1 MCLFHSRQL
10 PVIRIQILIDP
21 IFNTSL
27 QCCGCHFVTLEAML
41 FSVLFL
47 LVWHS
52 HIPGHASLY
61 SSFIGLTF
69 LLWLVHKG
77 SVLIPSLYLRLN
89 ADTVVCCLCGLNSSR
104 ATGHAYFTHCTFV
117 DWTFRTYWSCAYTTP
132 SFSDQF
138 QTFACVW
145 LFLTKSR
152 SACYPRYWMIFIL
165 TPLWL
170 LALVVPQLLT
180 K

>member
-1 MCLFHSRQL
+1 MISFSKIAIKQQWCLEC
-10 PVIRIQILIDP
+10 I
-21 IFNTSL
+21 
-27 QCCGCHFVTLEAML
+27 L
-41 FSVLFL
+41 FSECIPKTIGFHAASDLQFC
-47 LVWHS
+47 HS
-52 HIPGHASLY
+52 HIPGPASLGSCY

-89 ADTVVCCLCGLNSSR
+89 ADTVVCCLCGLNSSG

-152 SACYPRYWMIFIL
+152 SA
-165 TPLWL
+165 
-170 LALVVPQLLT
+170 
-180 K
+180 